1 MDRLKNFK
9 ILYVEDDPK
18 VQKNMQEYL
27 NAIFKE
33 VLVASNGKEGLQ
45 IYKQEAPDVALLD
58 IDLPILD
65 GLSLAKEIRAGNIDI
80 PIIML
85 TAFTDKEKLLKAVEL
100 RLLKYLVKPIDIVE
114 FKETLLLIASELER
128 SAQNI
133 INLSDSCKWHKDKC
147 ELYIKSNKLELNNKE
162 QKLLKLL
169 IENRKNSVSFET
181 IMANVWEDSFERDI
195 SFGSVK
201 NLVSTLRKK
210 LPKGCIQSIYG
221 VGYQVN

>member
-1 MDRLKNFK
+1 MDRLKNYK

-27 NAIFKE
+27 SAIFKE
-33 VLVASNGKEGLQ
+33 VLVASSGKEGLE
-45 IYKQEAPDVALLD
+45 IYKEKAPDVALLD

-65 GLSLAKEIRAGNIDI
+65 GLSLAKEIRASNIDI
-80 PIIML
+80 PIVML

-114 FKETLLLIASELER
+114 FKETLSLIANELER
-128 SAQNI
+128 ITKNI
-133 INLSDSCKWHKDKC
+133 ITLSDSCKWYKDKN
-147 ELYIKSNKLELNNKE
+147 ELYIKSHKLELNNKE

-181 IMANVWEDSFERDI
+181 IMANVWEDSFEKDI

-210 LPKGCIQSIYG
+210 LPKDCISSIYG
-221 VGYQVN
+221 VGYQIN